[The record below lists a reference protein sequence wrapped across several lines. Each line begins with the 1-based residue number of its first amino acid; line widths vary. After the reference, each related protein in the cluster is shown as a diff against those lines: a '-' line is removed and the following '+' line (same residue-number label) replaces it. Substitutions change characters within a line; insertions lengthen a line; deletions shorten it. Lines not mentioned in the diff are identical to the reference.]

1 MSSSS
6 KALPAGMAVIT
17 AVDWSAAYQEL
28 LPRVFH
34 YFCLRTGDAAEAEDL
49 TSATFE
55 RAWKG
60 RMRFRQDRGG
70 FERWLFGIARHVAI
84 THFRRR
90 RRAESAVDLPEHS
103 TWRPIEE
110 AATRRQQFHR
120 LAALLDRLPARER
133 EIFALKYGAQFTNRA
148 IASTLHLSESNVGTI
163 VHRVLSQLRDQL
175 QEEP

>member
-1 MSSSS
+1 MSFPS
-6 KALPAGMAVIT
+6 KTLTAGMALIT

-55 RAWKG
+55 RAWKS
-60 RMRFRQDRGG
+60 RMRYRQDRGG
-70 FERWLFGIARHVAI
+70 FESWLFGIARHVAI
-84 THFRRR
+84 SHFRRR
-90 RRAESAVDLPEHS
+90 RRAESAADLPEHS

-110 AATRRQQFHR
+110 AADRRQQFQR

-133 EIFALKYGAQFTNRA
+133 EIFALKYGARFTNRA
-148 IASTLHLSESNVGTI
+148 IASSLNLSESNIGTI
-163 VHRVLSQLRDQL
+163 VHRVLGQLRDQL
-175 QEEP
+175 QEGP